1 MRGRVEDVNINVLR
15 QCREQAGLELEDVG
29 AKLPKI
35 AEMEAGNHKPT
46 FKQLDSLSK
55 LYGVPRWVFISE
67 NLPESYRFDKT
78 VPAFRQFATKNAEI
92 FGDPKVRGLIA
103 RVERLRNLTL
113 DLLDDM
119 GEVTSEFD
127 PPKIEKASSIES
139 FAKRIRLWLGN
150 PEGHLDFSEWKRLL
164 ESKGVFVF
172 LTSKYRGWSHL
183 DKDLVRGMTIYHTIL
198 PIIIIND
205 SDAKKAQSFT
215 LFHELGH
222 LLKQESSINGWGHH
236 QKKMEKWCDEFAG
249 NVLMPA
255 ALISP
260 ASKNLEDLNQIKRV
274 AKSFKVSSYAC
285 LVRLKQ
291 LKVISQTSYE
301 SFEAQLNDEY
311 KRLQKKLK
319 ESAGGPARN
328 RPLEALNQYGHIFA
342 NVVFQAYHNQ
352 EIGLHR
358 LSQFFDLKQPSFV
371 LELEAQL

>member
-255 ALISP
+255 ASLMP
-260 ASKNLEDLNQIKRV
+260 RD
-274 AKSFKVSSYAC
+274 
-285 LVRLKQ
+285 
-291 LKVISQTSYE
+291 
-301 SFEAQLNDEY
+301 
-311 KRLQKKLK
+311 
-319 ESAGGPARN
+319 
-328 RPLEALNQYGHIFA
+328 
-342 NVVFQAYHNQ
+342 
-352 EIGLHR
+352 
-358 LSQFFDLKQPSFV
+358 
-371 LELEAQL
+371 